1 MSGIN
6 LLLDEENELSFQLN
20 IEGSQP
26 GSAICRLAID
36 SPEIGLLFEA
46 KGSRHGEVN
55 VILPP
60 LKHILK
66 EGQYDMTLEVIVDD
80 KFFTPLTIKGNFE
93 KSVNVTAEAVVR
105 NKRSTTAVTSATLLE
120 TPSRKSTTNTK
131 IPQPSVNRKSSK
143 RKDESKVASDADI
156 MKLITALTK
165 AKTN

>member
-26 GSAICRLAID
+26 GSTICRLAID

-46 KGSRHGEVN
+46 KGSRHGEVS

-60 LKHILK
+60 LKHVLK
-66 EGQYDMTLEVIVDD
+66 EGEYDMTLEVIIDD

-105 NKRSTTAVTSATLLE
+105 NKRSTPAVTSATLLE
-120 TPSRKSTTNTK
+120 SPNRKPSPVKEQSETSRKR
-131 IPQPSVNRKSSK
+131 PGRRKK
-143 RKDESKVASDADI
+143 TLNATSDDDI
-156 MKLITALTK
+156 MKLISALTK
-165 AKTN
+165 AKKS